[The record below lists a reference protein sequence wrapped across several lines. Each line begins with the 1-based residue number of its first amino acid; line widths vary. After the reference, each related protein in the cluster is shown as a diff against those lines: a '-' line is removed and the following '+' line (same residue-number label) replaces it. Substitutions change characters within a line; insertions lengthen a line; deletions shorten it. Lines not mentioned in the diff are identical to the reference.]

1 MPNSVERPTRVPMIS
16 QELADV
22 DALLDVVRQVEV
34 RVVELVGGTL
44 TLCVERTRADEESTS
59 SVSATQGTENSR
71 RTGRKVCES
80 CSPRR
85 SEVHLEVDVEHRA
98 LGADRVGI
106 GRVSH
111 G

>member
-1 MPNSVERPTRVPMIS
+1 M
-16 QELADV
+16 
-22 DALLDVVRQVEV
+22 

-44 TLCVERTRADEESTS
+44 ALCVERTRADEDEH
-59 SVSATQGTENSR
+59 QQRQREEGTENSR
-71 RTGRKVCES
+71 RTGPKVCAS
-80 CSPRR
+80 FSPRR

-106 GRVSH
+106 GRVSD